1 MLGFL
6 ARTKNDW
13 LSTYQKLKIWELFLK
28 SIFPQNFNCKA
39 KTVKVAKLT
48 GAVIGK

>member
-6 ARTKNDW
+6 ARTKKRLANYI
-13 LSTYQKLKIWELFLK
+13 SKIKNLGLISK
-28 SIFPQNFNCKA
+28 VDFPQNFNCKA